1 MKRFQLGFISACYS
15 DLKLVAIVCGEV
27 LSAEGTSEAG
37 STPQY
42 QIVRLLSSGDGRNRR
57 HLKRARQSVPVLVRL
72 TRREYTVAYAKE
84 TEYKQNEPV
93 TTRPTHLEGCKAV
106 EVVKLNLVGTG
117 TFPFPLPFPL
127 TYLPT
132 HTVRFPFRFGRF
144 DLQICLTRFYFTT
157 LFHYCVLLYVSIM

>member
-57 HLKRARQSVPVLVRL
+57 HLKRASRSVPVLVRL
-72 TRREYTVAYAKE
+72 KRREYTVAYAKE

-93 TTRPTHLEGCKAV
+93 TTRPIHLEGCKAV
-106 EVVKLNLVGTG
+106 ELVKLNLVGTR

-127 TYLPT
+127 T
-132 HTVRFPFRFGRF
+132 FPPCDFHF
-144 DLQICLTRFYFTT
+144 DLDFSF
-157 LFHYCVLLYVSIM
+157 FHFVLEDYSISKFV